1 VADDVLP
8 ADDVL
13 RAAGVAVLA
22 FGLPG
27 AFFEEEGMD

>member
-1 VADDVLP
+1 VADGVLA

-22 FGLPG
+22 LGLPA
-27 AFFEEEGMD
+27 AFFEEEGVN